1 MDNRMT
7 GIRQKTGYIWAFL
20 IAFLPRLFWSL
31 QAIPLRTVSDELS
44 TMNGAVFFSS
54 QNWNAV
60 VSKAGYYG
68 FGMSILATP
77 LMQWIKDPVIL
88 YRTLLVCTGVLESVA
103 AVICFYLIKRVFGI
117 TDEKKALLMTVT
129 ISYITVVRTTV
140 FYNEHMLML
149 ISWCICLVL
158 AKLVLTE
165 EPKKRAMWTG
175 FFVLLMLYA
184 LTVHARTTTYIF
196 AAVLVIALYGLMYRK
211 KMVSLSVFGILTA
224 GGYLLIKK
232 GTKIYQSVVWST
244 TEGVGNTRVNIGQEK
259 LSLLKTADGIKACL
273 FTIFG
278 QINIASMISG
288 GLLITALVM
297 VILLIVRK
305 GKEAFVLKTIQADN
319 AQERLYF
326 VIGSFFVL
334 CTGMTIAAQSL
345 TWIATA
351 ANALADGYG
360 AKQYGTKAFT
370 YLRYMMPYLQ
380 PLLMLV
386 FVTMEKQKDLF
397 LSCFRKSIKYIVLI
411 QGIWLAFILP
421 YCYGN
426 KQAGEEFIC
435 FALADRNIATAH
447 TYLPATLVFVIML
460 LIFFRA
466 GKKEKFQVIMVV
478 LLVVA
483 GYKYCYNAYNWDIL
497 AQKEN
502 EKKIDT
508 VYQVLGSGELGKEQ
522 LTDKLYGLDLSGA
535 DDHQVYYLLQYYFAD
550 YEVIPR
556 YPSEDE
562 KEAIL
567 FTNRREITNTE
578 VLENYLCIELDSE
591 EYLWV
596 KGEALQKKV
605 IEQVKKNHKKEYH
618 IDLGTL
624 YDAASNRNQ
633 TGTMSSNGAVRC
645 FATTKGEAFTS
656 GEYEFTFTFSVET
669 DDKGST
675 DLATVDIADAIT
687 GESYVS
693 GKLQA
698 SDLKDGV
705 GEVHFSIPMSNAQNL
720 QIRCFA
726 DSTVPVELTD
736 IMYKKNS
743 LTDHVGAIYQTETE
757 QLSKIANKIEKNADI
772 PMVSEYD
779 SLRWFA
785 DYSDMQKAMKAK
797 SVFYCESQKAL
808 EGQQNEGLLLME
820 NRSGGSLVF
829 ELLEKYI
836 VVGKTEHYTLFAKK
850 ELRDEIAAQGIRMYS
865 GDKGLSADYYYLDN
879 YGAVDT
885 AKQIY
890 IPFGTYELTV
900 TGSQCMTGQD
910 TVGELYSNLNR
921 TETYEMIAGDI
932 VKEDGTFEIQKN
944 ISVYSLEGLKGNR
957 LTFKMSAQQ
966 ETGQAKLWLKQTSNR
981 NLVPVKGLSIL
992 GDAKRD
998 ESGIL
1003 LGKEAGIKTFGPY
1016 ISAPAGFYQV
1026 TFEFERDGGVQ
1037 GDLGSVDIAY
1047 ATEVLVAGSISD
1059 SSFDGK
1065 KGKVVLEVEIT
1076 EDDTDPLLEFRTSI
1090 TGADDSLRLTAVTI
1104 EPQ

>member
-1 MDNRMT
+1 MN
-7 GIRQKTGYIWAFL
+7 GIRQKTGYICAFL

-77 LMQWIKDPVIL
+77 LMQWIKDPVML
-88 YRTLLVCTGVLESVA
+88 YRALLVCTGVLESVA

-175 FFVLLMLYA
+175 FFGLLMLYA

-211 KMVSLSVFGILTA
+211 KLASLSVFGILIA
-224 GGYLLIKK
+224 GGYFVMKK

-244 TEGVGNTRVNIGQEK
+244 TEGVGNTRVNIGGEK

-435 FALADRNIATAH
+435 FALADRNTANAH
-447 TYLPATLVFVIML
+447 TYLPATLVFIAML
-460 LIFFRA
+460 LIFFWA

-478 LLVVA
+478 LLVTA
-483 GYKYCYNAYNWDIL
+483 GYKYCYNAYNWDIST
-497 AQKEN
+497 QKGN
-502 EKKIDT
+502 EKRIDA
-508 VYQVLGSGELGKEQ
+508 VYEILGSGELGKEP
-522 LTDKLYGLDLSGA
+522 LTEKIYGLDLSGV
-535 DDHQVYYLLQYYFAD
+535 DDHQVYYMLQYYLPD
-550 YEVIPR
+550 YEVIPQ
-556 YPSEDE
+556 YPPADE

-567 FTNRREITNTE
+567 FTNRQEITDKE
-578 VLENYLCIELDSE
+578 VLKDYLCIELDSW

-596 KGEALQKKV
+596 KGEKLQNKV
-605 IEQVKKNHKKEYH
+605 IEQVEKKQNAEEH

-624 YDAASNRNQ
+624 YDASSKRNQ
-633 TGTMSSNGAVRC
+633 NETMSSEGEIGC
-645 FATTKGEAFTS
+645 FATTKGTAFTS
-656 GEYEFTFTFSVET
+656 GEYEFTFTFKVET
-669 DDKGST
+669 DKKNNT
-675 DLATVDIADAIT
+675 DLATIDIMDAVT
-687 GESYVS
+687 GENYVS
-693 GKLQA
+693 GKLQ
-698 SDLKDGV
+698 SKDIKDGV
-705 GEVHFSIPMSNAQNL
+705 GEVRLSIPMSSTQKL
-720 QIRCFA
+720 QIGFSA
-726 DSTVPVELTD
+726 NSSVPVELTD
-736 IMYKKNS
+736 IAYRKTS
-743 LTDHVGAIYQTETE
+743 LTEYVGAIYPTETK
-757 QLSKIANKIEKNADI
+757 QLKKLADKIEKNADI

-785 DYSDMQKAMKAK
+785 DYSYMQKAMKAK
-797 SVFYCESQKAL
+797 SVFFCESQKAA
-808 EGQQNEGLLLME
+808 EGKQKEKLLLME
-820 NRSGGSLVF
+820 NRKGGNLIF
-829 ELLEKYI
+829 DLLDQYI
-836 VVGKTEHYTLFAKK
+836 VIGKTRHYTLLAKK
-850 ELRDEIAAQGIRMYS
+850 ELHDEIAAQGIHMYS
-865 GDKGLSADYYYLDN
+865 GDNGLSADYYYMDN
-879 YGAVDT
+879 YGAIDT
-885 AKQIY
+885 AQQIS
-890 IPFGTYELTV
+890 IPFGTYEVTV
-900 TGSQCMTGQD
+900 AGENCSTGQES
-910 TVGELYSNLNR
+910 VGELYSNLNGVQ
-921 TETYEMIAGDI
+921 EYEVIAGNV
-932 VKEDGTFEIQKN
+932 VKEDGTFKTKKEIS
-944 ISVYSLEGLKGNR
+944 IYGLKGLKESR
-957 LTFKMSAQQ
+957 LTFRMSPQQ
-966 ETGQAKLWLKQTSNR
+966 ETGQVKIWLKQTSNR
-981 NLVPVKGLSIL
+981 NLVSIL
-992 GDAKRD
+992 TEDLFVLEDAKQTD
-998 ESGIL
+998 EGIL
-1003 LGKEAGIKTFGPY
+1003 LGEEEGIKTFGPY
-1016 ISAPAGFYQV
+1016 MSVPAGSYQV
-1026 TFEFERDGGVQ
+1026 TFEFERDGKTKGE
-1037 GDLGSVDIAY
+1037 LGSVDIAY
-1047 ATEVLVAGSISD
+1047 AAEVLVSGNISD

-1065 KGKVVLEVEIT
+1065 KGKVVLDVEIT
-1076 EDDTDPLLEFRTSI
+1076 EDETDSLLEFRTFL
-1090 TGADDSLRLTAVTI
+1090 TGKDDSLRLTAVTI